1 MGTIKEIKLE
11 TLDQDENPLRLKH
24 NKLFDMGTTEE
35 VKPNFRTP
43 PG

>member
-1 MGTIKEIKLE
+1 LSKSPELGGDVVFVHAEA
-11 TLDQDENPLRLKH
+11 H
-24 NKLFDMGTTEE
+24 YDMGTTEE